1 MSTFELIAESIVYV
15 LPAYAA
21 NGAPV
26 VVVRMVGQ
34 PHPLDLGRSWHGRRL
49 LGDGKTAEG
58 LASGLAA
65 GILAALSIAL
75 ISPSTYR
82 GFEEAF
88 LLVVGAITGDLAG
101 SFVKRRLGYPRGKSA
116 PVLDQLGFIIVAL
129 VAASIPYGPSGWI
142 TPITLA
148 AILLLTAIL
157 HLGTNALA
165 YLLKIKDRWY

>member
-1 MSTFELIAESIVYV
+1 M
-15 LPAYAA
+15 LPAYVA

-26 VVVRMVGQ
+26 VVVRMVGH

-58 LASGLAA
+58 LVSGLAA

-75 ISPSTYR
+75 IAPSTYR

-88 LLVVGAITGDLAG
+88 LLVVGAILGDLAG

-116 PVLDQLGFIIVAL
+116 PVLDQLGFIIAAL
-129 VAASIPYGPSGWI
+129 AAASVLYGPPGWI
-142 TPITLA
+142 TPLSLA
-148 AILLLTAIL
+148 AVLLLTAAL
-157 HLGTNALA
+157 HLGTNVLA